1 MSGALADAFDL
12 IARRVNFT
20 YTLYRAEGDVWG
32 IKRPNGWTGM
42 LGMVSRNEVDI
53 ALGPFTL
60 TYGRWSEFK
69 MSAPLYADNIEI
81 LTPVFEWRMALFNMI
96 TVFKYEVWILLF
108 FTVIL
113 ICLTMSVTDKCDNP
127 NSKFQ
132 TRICKNLWN
141 VTRTLL
147 QKGCVQ
153 RPKSYSRAFL
163 DTFWMINCLVLSLFF
178 SGMVLTFLFLRRSP
192 KIDSINDLI
201 ANRHMQPIVEFQS
214 SVFSFF
220 RDDDTDFFRPLFNRI
235 MQNPSQ
241 CIMTYKNM
249 STIGMD
255 LISTKSFSLITEG
268 IGIRTFLF
276 KRFKDGL
283 PCNFRFAKQSL
294 WPIRKVLAFRRTFQ
308 EEWIE
313 KINDV

>member
-1 MSGALADAFDL
+1 MHLRVAVAEFIPFLKLRKENGNVIMSGALADAFDL

-113 ICLTMSVTDKCDNP
+113 ICLAMSVTDKCDNP

-147 QKGCVQ
+147 QKGEGTNN
-153 RPKSYSRAFL
+153 YNYFAL
-163 DTFWMINCLVLSLFF
+163 NL
-178 SGMVLTFLFLRRSP
+178 
-192 KIDSINDLI
+192 
-201 ANRHMQPIVEFQS
+201 
-214 SVFSFF
+214 
-220 RDDDTDFFRPLFNRI
+220 
-235 MQNPSQ
+235 
-241 CIMTYKNM
+241 KN
-249 STIGMD
+249 
-255 LISTKSFSLITEG
+255 
-268 IGIRTFLF
+268 
-276 KRFKDGL
+276 
-283 PCNFRFAKQSL
+283 
-294 WPIRKVLAFRRTFQ
+294 
-308 EEWIE
+308 
-313 KINDV
+313 